1 MTNITATEMGRNLS
15 RVLDRLEFAGEEMAI
30 VRNQHVIGRILPG
43 TPRMTARE
51 ALSDLFGALTRDEG
65 AAWLK
70 DSRKLRIS
78 ERMRDPWA

>member
-1 MTNITATEMGRNLS
+1 MTTITATEMGRNLS

-51 ALSDLFGALTRDEG
+51 ALSDLFGALTAREG

-70 DSRKLRIS
+70 DSRRIRTS
-78 ERMRDPWA
+78 GRMRDPWA

>member
-1 MTNITATEMGRNLS
+1 MTTITATEMGRNLS

-51 ALSDLFGALTRDEG
+51 ALSDLFGALTSAEG

-70 DSRKLRIS
+70 DSRKPRAS